1 MNKGL
6 TLLAGMGLGA
16 GLVYIFDPEAGNR
29 RRARARDRV
38 THLVNKTGDKA
49 EAAAHDL
56 RNRSVGIASE
66 WISKLTREE
75 VTDEILTAR
84 IRSKLGTVVSHP
96 GSITVRVDRGRVTL
110 SGPILSKEVSRVLSG
125 IRSVRG
131 VVALDDQ
138 LEVHSQADGI
148 PGLQGEGKI
157 PDGVIKEAWSP
168 AARLL
173 GGAAGAALA
182 LYGARREGIFAAA
195 VGIFGL
201 GLIVR
206 GVTNMPMSRLVGI
219 GAGPRAV
226 DIQKTIEIAAPVE
239 QVFAFWNNDE
249 NFPRFMKKVR
259 KVETL
264 EGGRSCWTMAGP
276 VGLSIEWEAEIT
288 DKRTNELLAWRS
300 MPGAIIEHAGAVRFK
315 PTPQGGTEIEVNLSY
330 NPLAGA
336 LGRLAANFFGSD
348 PRTELDE
355 ELARMKSLI
364 ETGKLPE
371 EAAA

>member
-1 MNKGL
+1 
-6 TLLAGMGLGA
+6 
-16 GLVYIFDPEAGNR
+16 
-29 RRARARDRV
+29 
-38 THLVNKTGDKA
+38 
-49 EAAAHDL
+49 
-56 RNRSVGIASE
+56 SE
-66 WISKLTREE
+66 WISRLTREE

-96 GSITVRVDRGRVTL
+96 GSITVRVDRGHVSL
-110 SGPILSKEVSRVLSG
+110 SGPILSREVTRLLAG
-125 IRSVRG
+125 IRAVRG
-131 VVALDDQ
+131 VVALEDQ
-138 LEVHSQADGI
+138 LEVHSQAYGI

-157 PDGVIKEAWSP
+157 PEGVIKEEWSP
-168 AARLL
+168 AARFL

-195 VGIFGL
+195 VGTFGL
-201 GLIVR
+201 GLMVR
-206 GVTNMPMSRLVGI
+206 GVTNMPMSRLVGM

-239 QVFAFWNNDE
+239 QVFAFWNNNE
-249 NFPRFMKKVR
+249 NFPRFMKNVR
-259 KVETL
+259 KVENL
-264 EGGRSCWTMAGP
+264 EEGRSRWTMAGP
-276 VGLSIEWEAEIT
+276 IGLSIEWEAAIT

-300 MPGAIIEHAGAVRFK
+300 MPGAIIEHAGAVRFR

-330 NPLAGA
+330 NPPAGA
-336 LGRLAANFFGSD
+336 LGRLAANLFGSD
-348 PRTELDE
+348 PKTELDE

>member
-6 TLLAGMGLGA
+6 TLLAGIGLGA

-29 RRARARDRV
+29 RRTRARDRV
-38 THLVNKTGDKA
+38 THLANKTGDKI
-49 EAAAHDL
+49 EAKARDL
-56 RNRSVGIASE
+56 QNRSVGLASE
-66 WISKLTREE
+66 WISRLTREE

-96 GSITVRVDRGRVTL
+96 GSITVRVDRGHVSL
-110 SGPILSKEVSRVLSG
+110 SGPILSREVTRLLAG
-125 IRSVRG
+125 IRAVRG
-131 VVALDDQ
+131 VVALEDQ
-138 LEVHSQADGI
+138 LEVHSQAYGI

-157 PDGVIKEAWSP
+157 PEGVIKEEWSP
-168 AARLL
+168 AARFL

-195 VGIFGL
+195 VGTFGL
-201 GLIVR
+201 GLMVR
-206 GVTNMPMSRLVGI
+206 GVTNMPMSRLVGM

-239 QVFAFWNNDE
+239 QVFAFWNNNE
-249 NFPRFMKKVR
+249 NFPRFMKNVR
-259 KVETL
+259 KVENL
-264 EGGRSCWTMAGP
+264 EEGRSRWTMAGP
-276 VGLSIEWEAEIT
+276 IGLSIEWEAAIT

-300 MPGAIIEHAGAVRFK
+300 MPGAIIEHAGAVRFR

-330 NPLAGA
+330 NPPAGA
-336 LGRLAANFFGSD
+336 LGRLAANLFGSD
-348 PRTELDE
+348 PRTELGE